1 MLATPLAAVADQATG
16 SQGAQDTTAASTT
29 HVDGWNKT
37 SEGLEYWQDGQRV
50 CSRWVHDQGVW
61 YYLSDEGLALT
72 GRQTIDG
79 SDYYFDVQTCGMATG
94 WAQDPD
100 GTWFL
105 ADGNGALQT
114 GWKRVGG
121 YWYWMDP
128 TTDAMQTG
136 IRMIDGTPYLLT
148 SSGSMA
154 VGWGIDPE
162 TGR

>member
-1 MLATPLAAVADQATG
+1 MRHRTIFAMAGRGVILAGLTAALLATPLAAVADQATG

-94 WAQDPD
+94 WAQDPTER
-100 GTWFL
+100 GSWLT
-105 ADGNGALQT
+105 ATGRSRPAGRGSGATGT
-114 GWKRVGG
+114 GWTPR
-121 YWYWMDP
+121 P
-128 TTDAMQTG
+128 TPCRPA
-136 IRMIDGTPYLLT
+136 
-148 SSGSMA
+148 SG
-154 VGWGIDPE
+154 
-162 TGR
+162 

>member
-1 MLATPLAAVADQATG
+1 MRHRTIFTMASRGVILAGLTAALLATPLAAVADQATG

-121 YWYWMDP
+121 LLVL
-128 TTDAMQTG
+128 
-136 IRMIDGTPYLLT
+136 DGPHDRRH
-148 SSGSMA
+148 A
-154 VGWGIDPE
+154 D
-162 TGR
+162 RHQDD